1 MICPSPHQPCKTTQ
15 TTCPP
20 QYHQDFLT
28 IQEIHENCIDF
39 VFRAAIDAGE
49 EAIMNSLLYSKTCI
63 GRDQHIRYSLKDMM
77 KNKYNGGE

>member
-1 MICPSPHQPCKTTQ
+1 MKI
-15 TTCPP
+15 
-20 QYHQDFLT
+20 
-28 IQEIHENCIDF
+28 
-39 VFRAAIDAGE
+39 VFDAGE